1 MKFTIPIN
9 IKKSQTSPKEM
20 RICGLASTPDLDR
33 ENQSILQRGLDISEF
48 VNHGFFNLDHDNS
61 VILGYPDKEKTKIT
75 KKGLY
80 VEGTLLDTPKGRDI
94 WDSAVALEKSRAN
107 RKLGFSVEGKI
118 LKKDDRGNILKAKI
132 YNVAITP
139 NPVNPKA
146 TWTALYKSMSKA
158 LNIDT
163 GAPLLKESLENASKC
178 ITKAIEG
185 DTELENILEKFI
197 NKLRHSQNKD
207 DIELYLALAKGL
219 SGKSANIIS
228 KILEEKVRDNFESK
242 V

>member
-1 MKFTIPIN
+1 MKFTIPID

-33 ENQSILQRGLDISEF
+33 ENQSILQKGLDISEF

-61 VILGYPDKEKTKIT
+61 VILGYPDKAKTKIT
-75 KKGLY
+75 DKGLY
-80 VEGTLLDTPKGRDI
+80 VEGTLLDTPKGKDI
-94 WDSAVALEKSRAN
+94 WDSAVALEKSGAN

-118 LKKDDRGNILKAKI
+118 LKKDNRGNILKAKI

-158 LNIDT
+158 LNIDS
-163 GAPLLKESLENASKC
+163 GAPLLRESLENASKC
-178 ITKAIEG
+178 IAKAIEG
-185 DTELENILEKFI
+185 DTELESILEKFI
-197 NKLRHSQNKD
+197 NKLKHSQDKD
-207 DIELYLALAKGL
+207 DIELYLALTKGI

-228 KILEEKVRDNFESK
+228 NILEEKVRDNIEQK

>member
-1 MKFTIPIN
+1 MKFTIPID

-33 ENQSILQRGLDISEF
+33 ENQSILQKGLDISEF

-61 VILGYPDKEKTKIT
+61 VILGYPDKAKTKIT
-75 KKGLY
+75 DRGLY
-80 VEGTLLDTPKGRDI
+80 VEGTLLDTPKGKDI
-94 WDSAVALEKSRAN
+94 WDSAVALEKSGAN

-118 LKKDDRGNILKAKI
+118 LKKDNRGNILKAKI

-158 LNIDT
+158 LNIDS
-163 GAPLLKESLENASKC
+163 GAPLMKESLENASKC
-178 ITKAIEG
+178 IVKAING
-185 DTELENILEKFI
+185 DKDLESILEKFI
-197 NKLRHSQNKD
+197 NKLRHSQDKD
-207 DIELYLALAKGL
+207 DIELYLALTKGI

-228 KILEEKVRDNFESK
+228 NILEEKVRDNIEQK